1 MTSSLNEGGTAV
13 FRPSFGGLVLFLG
26 GNPMKTFHV
35 KRKFLSL
42 GDRFTI
48 FDDLGLP
55 SYQVEGS
62 FLKIPKI
69 FTISDMQGQEVSRI
83 EKKPICFLP
92 QFEVILADGTSFT
105 IKKALTF
112 LKSRYHIQGLD
123 MTVKGNI
130 WDWDFSL
137 QKGGYEIA
145 TISQNLSYLT
155 FTYTVDIYDK
165 AYSDLVI
172 SLVIAIDYVKEQRT
186 KYIPIIIWICLNV

>member
-26 GNPMKTFHV
+26 GNPMKTFQV

-105 IKKALTF
+105 IKKVLTF
-112 LKSRYHIQGLD
+112 LKSRYHVQGLD

-130 WDWDFSL
+130 WNWDLSL
-137 QKGGYEIA
+137 QKGGHEIA

-186 KYIPIIIWICLNV
+186 KYSTIIIWFCLNV

>member
-26 GNPMKTFHV
+26 GNPMKTFQL

-55 SYQVEGS
+55 TYQVEGS

-83 EKKPICFLP
+83 EKKPIRFLP
-92 QFEVILADGTSFT
+92 QYDVPLADGL
-105 IKKALTF
+105 ALR
-112 LKSRYHIQGLD
+112 SRKH
-123 MTVKGNI
+123 
-130 WDWDFSL
+130 
-137 QKGGYEIA
+137 
-145 TISQNLSYLT
+145 
-155 FTYTVDIYDK
+155 
-165 AYSDLVI
+165 
-172 SLVIAIDYVKEQRT
+172 
-186 KYIPIIIWICLNV
+186 

>member
-1 MTSSLNEGGTAV
+1 MVAANQWSLKSLLLTLEQFDILKRMTSSLNEGGTAV

-26 GNPMKTFHV
+26 GNPMKAFQV
-35 KRKFLSL
+35 KQKFLFI
-42 GDRFTI
+42 GGWFTI
-48 FDDLGLP
+48 SDDLDLP
-55 SYQVEGS
+55 SYQVGWS
-62 FLKIPKI
+62 FLKIPKT
-69 FTISDMQGQEVSRI
+69 FTIS
-83 EKKPICFLP
+83 
-92 QFEVILADGTSFT
+92 DGTSFT
-105 IKKALTF
+105 AKKPLTF
-112 LKSRYHIQGLD
+112 LKSRYHVQGLD

-137 QKGGYEIA
+137 QKGGHEIA

-165 AYSDLVI
+165 AYSDLAT